1 MGYLRLW
8 KIELTFLV
16 LCCPVPTGKKNK
28 TKKVLQAFMCKNQQ
42 RPFDTTRSLK
52 RSVFVLFLIKCHK
65 GWAKYYIPLINVC
78 RAFWL
83 FSLNS
88 YFQNLSAPPTPDN
101 WQGTFV
107 TVPTFAFF
115 LWNVIGC
122 FHIQHFPACFSTN
135 EVCFPCHRCGSAEGV
150 VFTLEIV
157 CQGRLNLLAHNVI
170 SPLGDRAPFVQQQEI
185 SLRAPKTF
193 LVPRPHPFTNCVL

>member
-1 MGYLRLW
+1 MS
-8 KIELTFLV
+8 KELHSFDQCLQSIPTFLF
-16 LCCPVPTGKKNK
+16 K
-28 TKKVLQAFMCKNQQ
+28 F
-42 RPFDTTRSLK
+42 
-52 RSVFVLFLIKCHK
+52 
-65 GWAKYYIPLINVC
+65 
-78 RAFWL
+78 L
-83 FSLNS
+83 FSE
-88 YFQNLSAPPTPDN
+88 
-101 WQGTFV
+101 FV
-107 TVPTFAFF
+107 CPANTRWLTANIFRRPHIYVFF

-122 FHIQHFPACFSTN
+122 VHIQHFPVCFSAN
-135 EVCFPCHRCGSAEGV
+135 EVCFARHPCWSAEGV